1 MKKTAPTRSVIT
13 VLIMV
18 MCLNFSYVTGST
30 AAGPETVNKQSAYST
45 NGMVPKGGKK
55 VSKKEFLNLLS
66 RGEGFLNYPSKTQIE
81 NVAIEKSNKENENY
95 IRQMAK
101 LYPTLKRFLKLY
113 EPKAPELV
121 DKEGNFSSPIEYN
134 NKEKS
139 EVILMGKNFI
149 YRSLASSIRSMR
161 SRTEQAAMYRRLY
174 DLLPSEFFKQYPGGI
189 ISPDIVAKQ
198 ALAII
203 ARRNREL
210 AERVAMFIASM
221 RATGVLPPENRPG
234 NCRGE
239 FGSGD
244 GTDRAINRGMGIDY
258 EIDEQGA
265 HDPEGLFAKQNF
277 PMKWKATCTKNQGP
291 RGLCT
296 VFAAMGALETGV
308 AIKEDRWINLS
319 ENYAWAHNRLNQYR
333 SRSPGTANIDLL
345 AELQTRIPYENGWDY
360 NPSYFKCSG
369 SGDNSCPQ
377 GRRYKNVCVNYS
389 GEHCSETKHQADWVY
404 HCGANGECHL
414 AWTIGATAAAEHKIK
429 QVFSIWTVDRS
440 STFNNAVSWTMVPPA
455 VRPMYMDTLV
465 KNNGF
470 QSRGECVNEAGYL
483 IYDAECKA
491 ELQALRDEGRIGIPG
506 GAHAMQV
513 VAAIPNSALA
523 EGVPRAAND
532 GWYVVK
538 NSWGSRRD
546 DQGWLYLPSDWV
558 ADYATGLKVLFDFQ

>member
-1 MKKTAPTRSVIT
+1 MMKNAPTRSAIS

-18 MCLNFSYVTGST
+18 MCLNFSYVAGSR
-30 AAGPETVNKQSAYST
+30 AAATETVNKQSAYST
-45 NGMVPKGGKK
+45 NGMVPKGGKN
-55 VSKKEFLNLLS
+55 VSKKELLNLLS
-66 RGEGFLNYPSKTQIE
+66 NGEGFLNYPSKTRLE

-113 EPKAPELV
+113 DPKASELV
-121 DKEGNFSSPIEYN
+121 DKEGNFSTSFEYK

-139 EVILMGKNFI
+139 EVILMGKNFT

-161 SRTEQAAMYRRLY
+161 SRTEQAAIYRRLY
-174 DLLPSEFFKQYPGGI
+174 DLLPPEFFKQYPGGI

-198 ALAII
+198 ALTIV

-234 NCRGE
+234 NCRSE

-244 GTDRAINRGMGIDY
+244 GTDRAINQGRNRDY
-258 EIDEQGA
+258 GIDEQGA
-265 HDPEGLFAKQNF
+265 HHPEGLFAKQNF

-319 ENYAWAHNRLNQYR
+319 ENYAWAHNRLSQY
-333 SRSPGTANIDLL
+333 RSPGTPNIDLL
-345 AELQTRIPYENGWDY
+345 AELQTRIPYENGWDF
-360 NPSYFKCSG
+360 NPSYHKCPG
-369 SGDNSCPQ
+369 GCPDGQ
-377 GRRYKNVCVNYS
+377 PYKDVCVGYS
-389 GEHCSETKHQADWVY
+389 GEHCSETKHQADLVY
-404 HCGANGECHL
+404 HCGSNGECHWG
-414 AWTIGATAAAEHKIK
+414 WTIGATTAAEHKIK
-429 QVFSIWTVDRS
+429 QVFSIWSNDRS
-440 STFNNAVSWTMVPPA
+440 SMFNNAVSWTMVPAA
-455 VRPMYMDTLV
+455 VRPMTIDLKA
-465 KNNGF
+465 KNTGFMGRASCING
-470 QSRGECVNEAGYL
+470 AGYL

-491 ELQALRDEGRIGIPG
+491 GLQALRADDKLAG
-506 GAHAMQV
+506 GSHSIQV

-523 EGVPRAAND
+523 EGVPRAARD
-532 GWYVVK
+532 GWYVAK
-538 NSWGSRRD
+538 NSWGSRWG
-546 DQGWLYLPSDWV
+546 DQGWVYLPSDWV
-558 ADYATGLKVLFDFQ
+558 ADYATNIKVLYDFQ